1 MVSCL
6 VIAWLLLATLTVVVA
21 GVIAVGFAIALTNAL
36 VRLADVC
43 ATVVGLALADG
54 IMLYEIARGLAIGAV
69 VAAVLGWAEAA
80 LD

>member
-36 VRLADVC
+36 LRLADAC

-69 VAAVLGWAEAA
+69 VAGVLGWAEAA

>member
-36 VRLADVC
+36 LRLADAC
-43 ATVVGLALADG
+43 TTVVGLALADG

-69 VAAVLGWAEAA
+69 VAGVLGWAERA